1 MPWTAEELA
10 EMAKADAEIEA
21 EFEDEATAY
30 RLARENAEYAE
41 EIDRTARADSLPR
54 AEVNRR
60 RKIAAYKKAYYE
72 ANKDEIAAKQKAYR
86 EANKDEI
93 AAYKKDFY
101 DSAMQKNGPCDALR
115 AFRKE
120 HGYTQRDIAKILGV
134 SSQQVS
140 HWETGRCAF
149 DVTLLDRMTTTVKN
163 E

>member
-72 ANKDEIAAKQKAYR
+72 ANKDEIAAYQ
-86 EANKDEI
+86 
-93 AAYKKDFY
+93 KDFY

-134 SSQQVS
+134 SSQLVS

-149 DVTLLDRMTTTVKN
+149 DMTLLDQLFIAAKEKERSYGNTN
-163 E
+163 AQGE